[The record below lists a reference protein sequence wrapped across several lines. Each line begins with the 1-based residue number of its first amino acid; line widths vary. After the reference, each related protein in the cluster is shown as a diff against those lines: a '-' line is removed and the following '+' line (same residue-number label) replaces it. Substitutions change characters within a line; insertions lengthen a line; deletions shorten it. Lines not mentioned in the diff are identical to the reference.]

1 MRQLSET
8 EQAIL
13 LVAWDFS
20 KVQRYLGIAPERHLL
35 CFDTRDLARLVDEG
49 LLVRIKLK
57 AFSQKIKG
65 YRITEEGARQV
76 EGCCRHCAE
85 PAPLEHLEDLLVDV
99 YSVSR
104 LSWNEGVAPKDVI
117 VKRHK
122 SKLRVEAYTR
132 GLIAKVKAQT
142 KGKDS
147 EKGYILTNAG
157 YAFLRGNTII

>member
-8 EQAIL
+8 EHAIL

-20 KVQRYLGIAPERHLL
+20 KVQRYLGIVPERHLL
-35 CFDTRDLARLVDEG
+35 CFDTRDLVRLVDEG
-49 LLVRIKLK
+49 LLIRIKLK

-65 YRITEEGARQV
+65 YRITDDGLRQV
-76 EGCCRHCAE
+76 GDCRQDCDE
-85 PAPLEHLEDLLVDV
+85 PGPLAHLEGLLVDV
-99 YSVSR
+99 YCVSR
-104 LSWNEGVAPKDVI
+104 LSWNDGVAPKDVI

-122 SKLRVEAYTR
+122 SKLRLEAYTR
-132 GLIAKVKAQT
+132 GLIAKVKVQT

>member
-1 MRQLSET
+1 MRELSEA

-20 KVQRYLGIAPERHLL
+20 KVQRYLGIVPERHLL
-35 CFDTRDLARLVDEG
+35 CFDARDLVRLVDEG

-65 YRITEEGARQV
+65 YRITDDGARQI
-76 EGCCRHCAE
+76 EGCCRAGVE
-85 PAPLEHLEDLLVDV
+85 PGPLAHLEDLLVDV

-104 LSWNEGVAPKDVI
+104 LSWNEGVAPKETI

-132 GLIAKVKAQT
+132 GLIAKVKVQS